1 MSDKLFRGITIA
13 LTALTVLL
21 LLRAGREIF
30 YDSYHYSY
38 EESSLVYAIRDGRYT
53 DLVQYCDKNR
63 AEEVKETAEIAEC
76 YAVADYY
83 QSTVLYYTYLETGD
97 TAKQKKMQTERED
110 AASRMG
116 ALGDC
121 AGEIDA
127 LFTDYMAAH

>member
-13 LTALTVLL
+13 LTALTVIF

-38 EESSLVYAIRDGRYT
+38 DENNLTYAIKDGRYT
-53 DLVQYCDKNR
+53 DLLQFRDKNR
-63 AEEVKETAEIAEC
+63 EENVKATAEMEEC

-83 QSTVLYYTYLETGD
+83 QATLLYHTYLETGD
-97 TAKQKKMQTERED
+97 TGRQNEARTDMED

-116 ALGDC
+116 VFSYC

-127 LFTDYMAAH
+127 LFENYLAEH

>member
-1 MSDKLFRGITIA
+1 M
-13 LTALTVLL
+13 
-21 LLRAGREIF
+21 
-30 YDSYHYSY
+30 
-38 EESSLVYAIRDGRYT
+38 
-53 DLVQYCDKNR
+53 
-63 AEEVKETAEIAEC
+63 
-76 YAVADYY
+76 ADYY